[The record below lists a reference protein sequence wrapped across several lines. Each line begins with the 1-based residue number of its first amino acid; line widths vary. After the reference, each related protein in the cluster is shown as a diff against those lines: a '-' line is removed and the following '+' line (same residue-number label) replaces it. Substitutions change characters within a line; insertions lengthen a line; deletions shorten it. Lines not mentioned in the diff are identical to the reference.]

1 MSSVRVA
8 IFGGTDVRASVLALG
23 LEPVTEDPEVAL
35 IDARD
40 REAVITA
47 AGLHPHVAR
56 VVVVFDTD
64 RPLLDALGI
73 EPAHVISST
82 EPAVLGPAL
91 MRLRPQRPRAATR
104 VVAAT
109 GVRGGV
115 GRSLLAVNLALR
127 IAPRVRVCVI
137 DATGHGAASW
147 WLRCTPRPWTEFEGL
162 VDELTADHLAVMAED
177 VSSMRVVGGTSVV
190 PSPALLGS
198 TIRAA
203 SGLADLVIVDAPLR
217 NDPLARVAA
226 SLADRVFVLAYD
238 DPWSKLMLDADPP
251 SDQEWLIASQMKV
264 ASLDG
269 RRAFRSLPRDE
280 SAVASAVESRG
291 AAKGALGRAYDE
303 LADLLVIDAT

>member
-8 IFGGTDVRASVLALG
+8 VFGGNDLRASVLALG

-40 REAVITA
+40 RDAVISA
-47 AGLHPHVAR
+47 AGLNAHVAR

-64 RPLLDALGI
+64 RPLITALGI
-73 EPAHVISST
+73 APAHVITSI

-91 MRLRPQRPRAATR
+91 MQLRPQRPRAATR

-115 GRSLLAVNLALR
+115 GRSLLAANLAFR
-127 IAPRVRVCVI
+127 MAPRLRVCVV
-137 DATGHGAASW
+137 DATGRGAVSW

-177 VSSMRVVGGTSVV
+177 VSSMRVVGGTSLV

-251 SDQEWLIASQMKV
+251 SDQEWLIASQLKT

-291 AAKGALGRAYDE
+291 AARGALGKAYDE